1 MLDAEAVVA
10 LMSPSHEHH
19 RQVIDVLEAARRLG
33 RDVVVANVTLAE
45 LYRGASRTA
54 GLDALLARELEGLL
68 LRDTDRPM
76 ARLVG
81 GILAGAGAD
90 SEDMVAAHAI
100 AVAVE
105 SGGGLVL
112 TGDPDD
118 LERLAAS
125 YANVTVV
132 ALGSAA

>member
-1 MLDAEAVVA
+1 MA
-10 LMSPSHEHH
+10 LMSPAHDHH
-19 RQVIDVLEAARRLG
+19 REVIGVLEAARRLG

-45 LYRGASRTA
+45 LYRGAGRTSA
-54 GLDALLARELEGLL
+54 LDSLLAREREGLL
-68 LRDTDRPM
+68 LRDTDRSM

-81 GILAGAGAD
+81 GILAGAGAG
-90 SEDMVAAHAI
+90 SEDMADAHAV

-112 TGDPDD
+112 SGDPDD

-132 ALGSAA
+132 ALGSSA